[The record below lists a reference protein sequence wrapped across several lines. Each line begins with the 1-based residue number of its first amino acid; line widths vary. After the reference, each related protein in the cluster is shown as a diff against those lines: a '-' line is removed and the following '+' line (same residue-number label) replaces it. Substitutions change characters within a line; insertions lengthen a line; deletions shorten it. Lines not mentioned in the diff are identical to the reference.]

1 MLVLEITMVMVV
13 VGVIIIICTGI
24 ISAIRDFFEEKRH
37 QRELEIIDN
46 AAEAT
51 EKIIELWD
59 EHEVEFYSFNT
70 LDGPKE
76 YFEEDPGEEAEE
88 E

>member
-1 MLVLEITMVMVV
+1 MLVLEITMVMIV
-13 VGVIIIICTGI
+13 VGVVIIICTGI
-24 ISAIRDFFEEKRH
+24 ISSIRDYFEEKRH

-46 AAEAT
+46 AAEVT

-59 EHEVEFYSFNT
+59 EHEAEFYSFNT
-70 LDGPKE
+70 L
-76 YFEEDPGEEAEE
+76 EDPEEEFDEDLDEEAEE